1 MPKVRSKREMR
12 TIEDAI
18 SACCP
23 GNRYDCTDLAMLALH
38 VLLDE
43 LEDAGLH
50 LRSRPDQYDTNR
62 LSFFDMLAQ
71 HSVV

>member
-1 MPKVRSKREMR
+1 
-12 TIEDAI
+12 
-18 SACCP
+18 
-23 GNRYDCTDLAMLALH
+23 MLALH

-50 LRSRPDQYDTNR
+50 LRRRPDQYDTNR